1 LLIDAYWREPNT
13 SSWAGPRRVERVA
26 EMIRM
31 KRSHFIG
38 ILVAAG
44 LLGAGA
50 LALVV
55 GQSKVSP
62 QAIVSSVTRTPEL
75 VERAWRLPVAATFN
89 RQLTWQS
96 NGSRCGPAAIA
107 NAYRS
112 LGEAA
117 ITEGKVLAGTGRC
130 WTGVCILG
138 LTLDELA
145 DVARANT
152 SRKITILRDLSEEQ
166 FREHLRRS
174 NDPGRRYIVNFSR
187 ERIFGAGVGHH
198 SPIGGYL
205 EAEDLVF
212 VLDVNPTYQPWLVE
226 RTRLF
231 AAVNTLDG
239 DKKRGLLLIE

>member
-1 LLIDAYWREPNT
+1 
-13 SSWAGPRRVERVA
+13 
-26 EMIRM
+26 M
-31 KRSHFIG
+31 KRRHFIG
-38 ILVAAG
+38 IVVAAG

-50 LALVV
+50 LVV
-55 GQSKVSP
+55 GQSKVPP
-62 QAIVSSVTRTPEL
+62 QAIASSVTRTPEL
-75 VERAWRLPVAATFN
+75 VQRAWRLPVAATFN
-89 RQLTWQS
+89 RQIIFQS
-96 NGSRCGPAAIA
+96 NGSRCGPAAVA

-112 LGEAA
+112 LAEAP

-130 WTGVCILG
+130 WTGVCIFG

-145 DVARANT
+145 DVARTNT
-152 SRKITILRDLSEEQ
+152 SRKITVLRDLTEEQ

-174 NDPGRRYIVNFSR
+174 NDPTRRYIVNFNR

-212 VLDVNPTYQPWLVE
+212 ILDVNPDYQPWLVE

>member
-1 LLIDAYWREPNT
+1 MTRRHYI
-13 SSWAGPRRVERVA
+13 SSISIV
-26 EMIRM
+26 
-31 KRSHFIG
+31 
-38 ILVAAG
+38 VAAG

-50 LALVV
+50 LVVV
-55 GQSKVSP
+55 GHSKVPP
-62 QAIVSSVTRTPEL
+62 QAIASSVTRTPEL
-75 VERAWRLPVAATFN
+75 IERAWRLPVAATFN
-89 RQLTWQS
+89 RELTWQS
-96 NGSRCGPAAIA
+96 NASRCGPAAVA

-117 ITEGKVLAGTGRC
+117 STESEVLAGTGWC

-145 DVARANT
+145 DVARAKA

-174 NDPGRRYIVNFSR
+174 NDPSQRYIVNFSR
-187 ERIFGAGVGHH
+187 QQIFGAGVGHH

-205 EAEDLVF
+205 ETEDLVF
-212 VLDVNPTYQPWLVE
+212 ILDVNSDYKPWLVE

-231 AAVNTLDG
+231 AAVNTFDG
-239 DKKRGLLLIE
+239 EKKRGLLLIE

>member
-1 LLIDAYWREPNT
+1 
-13 SSWAGPRRVERVA
+13 
-26 EMIRM
+26 M
-31 KRSHFIG
+31 KRRHFIAVL
-38 ILVAAG
+38 LVAAG
-44 LLGAGA
+44 VLGAG
-50 LALVV
+50 ALVV

-62 QAIVSSVTRTPEL
+62 QAIASSVTRTPEL
-75 VERAWRLPVAATFN
+75 VERAWGLPVAATFN

-96 NGSRCGPAAIA
+96 NGSRCGPAAVA

-117 ITEGKVLAGTGRC
+117 TTEGEVLVGTRWC
-130 WTGVCILG
+130 WTGMCILG

-152 SRKITILRDLSEEQ
+152 SRKITLLRNLSEEQ

-174 NDPGRRYIVNFSR
+174 NEPGRRYIVNFSR

-212 VLDVNPTYQPWLVE
+212 ILDVNRDFQPWLVE
-226 RTRLF
+226 RARLF
-231 AAVNTLDG
+231 AAVDTFDG
-239 DKKRGLLLIE
+239 DEKRGLLLIE